1 MIFFSFKVFSFKNF
15 YSNICKYYKIIIDL
29 ILNNNPKDDNPKD
42 DNPKDDNPKDD
53 NPKDD
58 NPKNDTHKKIILN
71 NPIIEK
77 KYCYICFNQIKKNT
91 YCVFDKIFC
100 TEYCRDSYI
109 IFLEID

>member
-1 MIFFSFKVFSFKNF
+1 MIFFSFNIFSFKNF

-29 ILNNNPKDDNPKD
+29 ILNNDTHKDDTHKDDN
-42 DNPKDDNPKDD
+42 
-53 NPKDD
+53 
-58 NPKNDTHKKIILN
+58 HKKIISN

-100 TEYCRDSYI
+100 TEYCRDNYI
-109 IFLEID
+109 NSLKIN